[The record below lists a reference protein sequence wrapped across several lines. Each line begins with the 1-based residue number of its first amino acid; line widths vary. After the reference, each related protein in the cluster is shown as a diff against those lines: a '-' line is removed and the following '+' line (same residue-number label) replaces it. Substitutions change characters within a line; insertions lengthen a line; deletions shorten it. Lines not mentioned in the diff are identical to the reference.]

1 MLNFR
6 GLDKLAE
13 NWLDRAMSLINRGG
27 QVHHISGPKGF
38 EDFYEQVKNAD
49 DPVQILVVEDA
60 SCCVEHEI
68 SIGETSYNTFT
79 EAFLDYFKSNKQ
91 EVMEAIA
98 DLTQK
103 SYTYGSVGDLLNARR
118 RSKLANTIIPGFQAV
133 TKAAMDAYASLDFCK
148 PYAIVFL
155 DGEAAENMRAFQSAN
170 TCNLIICHPA
180 YYENSLPEFFSSEE
194 PLFTSR
200 LSNRTYTLK
209 NVGAI
214 TSSIMNHEQ
223 EEIRKGFATSIQNSI
238 DGYNRRIESFSNK
251 FAYGLPE
258 NYEGLGCS
266 NGNLKVYFDSPDKI
280 KKYIKDA
287 PQNVKLRLSSNKL
300 AKQGILAV
308 DSPPGHPWSTFWTYR
323 SKTPDAIDV
332 KATAIQRAY
341 SDVTIL
347 MAAESSVY
355 KETDPC
361 TFDVVRDITLSEVCS
376 TSVHASGFW
385 GHLELEDFVRYFIYK
400 AHVVA
405 LENLLDAYEN
415 KADIELLA
423 PFILELQNTSLESQ
437 LEELFAVYEKAL
449 GGKVDNSFIQK
460 TAFQP
465 YYNHLTDSQKI
476 RLREFINAGSV
487 NEDVLNNQPFTVWL
501 LLTTNSSLNR
511 LKTKKAKIFN
521 SMRFEKPLPKW
532 LLNYLLEEPEKVTA
546 AELNYKKKFFQ
557 MLKRTWGSN
566 RTLAWLVAS
575 DDKIFSGIDKKALTN
590 FLHHCNAVEAF
601 EEAPHVSWYGYYH
614 TYPPK
619 FICDDRE
626 TSFGSQNVFNDLYQA
641 HLGSLSDEDTAQEDY
656 SHKQFLIEFKEF
668 VENFFQDSYTLAA
681 HKPNT
686 KENFND
692 YSGTAP
698 QYGFNDLFNSS
709 GFLYGVLAGV
719 SPDSSWLAFKG
730 FIKQM
735 NQWVRDGKTWHTA
748 EESRRQREAER
759 QGHNFYSREYGIIRD
774 TEAFVR
780 ELISQSGCWFE
791 WHNQR
796 WNADAQNERQ
806 VYYCSSEAPGALVD
820 TPDTGYS
827 PSAYKGVAAL
837 CPFFIR
843 DCRSI
848 PRHSV
853 EDIQSQKDN
862 VYKPVPG
869 LQGYEYKGIKV
880 TQILNEFSLRE
891 EGKNM
896 NHCVG
901 GFSNACASGASVIFH
916 LQPAPGAMKED
927 GTPYPNTATTTLE
940 WNPAGVKVG
949 VAGHVNTSTLPKGT
963 VAKYTLG
970 QHHAAHNQRPYE
982 LNKEVANQMLKQ
994 WNKTMSSEKFQL
1006 FMKIM
1011 SLFDMLAIEEGFVSF
1026 ADQLS
1031 PVTSKDAKKKAD
1043 NVMRRYYAQ
1052 IQAAL
1057 GNNLVVEED
1066 EPASDSADESEQQND
1081 NIVIELI

>member
-6 GLDKLAE
+6 NSSLIALWFDK
-13 NWLDRAMSLINRGG
+13 AMSLINRSGA
-27 QVHHISGPKGF
+27 VHYFSGPKTF
-38 EDFYEQVKNAD
+38 EDFYHQNKSSD
-49 DPVQILVVEDA
+49 DPVQFLVVEDY
-60 SCCVEHEI
+60 CCKGDYEI
-68 SIGETSYNTFT
+68 SIGETSYNTFA
-79 EAFLDYFKSNKQ
+79 EAFLDYIKDNEEEFKQVAKQ
-91 EVMEAIA
+91 IDGTEYV
-98 DLTQK
+98 
-103 SYTYGSVGDLLNARR
+103 YGSAQDLRSAQRRAKLVNTTFAGCETVLNAASHAY
-118 RSKLANTIIPGFQAV
+118 SK
-133 TKAAMDAYASLDFCK
+133 LDFCR
-148 PYAIVFL
+148 PYAVAFL
-155 DGEAAENMRAFQSAN
+155 DKEAMNSMNNAIAEGQLDDLVDFHIVNCTVN
-170 TCNLIICHPA
+170 H
-180 YYENSLPEFFSSEE
+180 PEFVPPGE
-194 PLFTSR
+194 PLYTSR
-200 LSNRTYTLK
+200 LSNRTYSLSTIGD
-209 NVGAI
+209 VAD
-214 TSSIMNHEQ
+214 SIMNHEQ
-223 EEIRKGFATSIQNSI
+223 EEIREGFSTSVRALADDYS
-238 DGYNRRIESFSNK
+238 RRAESFSDK

-258 NYEGLGCS
+258 DYDILAITPT
-266 NGNLKVYFDSPDKI
+266 LKVYFDSPDKI

-287 PQNVKLRLSSNKL
+287 PADVKLRLSSNKL

-308 DSPPGHPWSTFWTYR
+308 DSPQGHPWSTFWTWN
-323 SKTPDAIDV
+323 SKTPDAIDADSLVSQKAYNAVSVLTLVESAVYRETTPHSLQTV
-332 KATAIQRAY
+332 KNT
-341 SDVTIL
+341 TI
-347 MAAESSVY
+347 
-355 KETDPC
+355 
-361 TFDVVRDITLSEVCS
+361 SEVCGCG
-376 TSVHASGFW
+376 THASGFW
-385 GHLELEDFVRYFIYK
+385 GHIELADFIRCFTYK

-405 LENLLDAYEN
+405 LEALLDAYEN
-415 KADIELLA
+415 KADIKLLT
-423 PFILELQNTSLESQ
+423 PFILELQETALGDQ
-437 LEELFAVYEKAL
+437 LQELFDFYEKAL
-449 GGKVDNSFIQK
+449 GGKVDASFIDK
-460 TAFQP
+460 TKFKP
-465 YYNHLTDSQKI
+465 YYRCLTDSQKI
-476 RLREFINAGSV
+476 RLREFVNAGTV
-487 NEDVLNNQPFTVWL
+487 NEDVLNNQPFSVWL
-501 LLTTNSSLNR
+501 LLSTNSSLNR
-511 LKTKKAKIFN
+511 LKTKKAKVFN
-521 SMRFEKPLPKW
+521 SMKFEKPLPKW
-532 LLNYLLEEPEKVTA
+532 LLNYLLEEPEEVNIGA
-546 AELNYKKKFFQ
+546 LSRKKKFFQ

-566 RTLAWLVAS
+566 RTLAWLLAS
-575 DDKIFSGIDKKALTN
+575 DDKIFSGIDKNALVN

-614 TYPPK
+614 ANPPQ
-619 FICDDRE
+619 FICKDRE
-626 TSFGSQNVFNDLYQA
+626 TPFGSQNVFNDLYQS
-641 HLGSLSDEDTAQEDY
+641 HLASLSEEDHTQEDY

-668 VENFFQDSYTLAA
+668 VENFFQDTYSLAA
-681 HKPNT
+681 YKPNT
-686 KENFND
+686 REAFNE
-692 YSGTAP
+692 YSGNAP
-698 QYGFNDLFNSS
+698 QSGFNDLFNSS

-735 NQWVRDGKTWHTA
+735 NQWVRDGKTWHAA
-748 EESRRQREAER
+748 EESRRQREQER
-759 QGHNFYSREYGIIRD
+759 QGYNFYPREYGLIRD

-796 WNADAQNERQ
+796 WNADFQNERQ
-806 VYYCSSEAPGALVD
+806 VFYCSSEHPGALVD

-843 DCRSI
+843 DCRAV

-916 LQPAPGAMKED
+916 LEPVAGAVKED
-927 GTPYPNTATTTLE
+927 GTPFPNTATTTLE

-949 VAGHVNTSTLPKGT
+949 IAGSVNTSTLPKGT

-970 QHHAAHNQRPYE
+970 QHHAAHNQKPYE

-994 WNKTMSSEKFQL
+994 WNRTMSSEKFQL

-1011 SLFDMLAIEEGFVSF
+1011 SFFDMLAIEEGFVSF

-1057 GNNLVVEED
+1057 GNNLVAQQD
-1066 EPASDSADESEQQND
+1066 EPASDISDDSEQQDD